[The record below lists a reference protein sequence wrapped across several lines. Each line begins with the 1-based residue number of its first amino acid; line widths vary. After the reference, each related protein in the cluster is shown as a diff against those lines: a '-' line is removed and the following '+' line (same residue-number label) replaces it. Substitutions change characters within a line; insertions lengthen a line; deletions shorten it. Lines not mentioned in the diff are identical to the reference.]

1 MELGEGRS
9 SKVQRCERHALE
21 GSICGIPN
29 LSLSSYRNSF
39 SLLHFVV
46 LAERRDGFGL
56 ALTMRRRHTR
66 VQSRLVQ
73 PRQLVMR
80 ALWFVPGG
88 LLIIFFILFALEIF
102 C

>member
-9 SKVQRCERHALE
+9 SKVQRCERHTLE

-46 LAERRDGFGL
+46 PAERRDGFDL
-56 ALTMRRRHTR
+56 AVFAGCGTSEFSL
-66 VQSRLVQ
+66 RLFQ
-73 PRQLVMR
+73 ARELV
-80 ALWFVPGG
+80 ADVL
-88 LLIIFFILFALEIF
+88 AN
-102 C
+102 